1 MFTCER
7 CLFLTD
13 KISNYE
19 RHLNSKKHLDL
30 FGPGGPDKE
39 LEEQHQ
45 AIENNN
51 TDNNPEEYA
60 CKKCA
65 KLYKGKTFLI
75 EHEKTCIGID
85 SLTCPRC
92 MKTFSHK
99 ANKAKH
105 IKINNCKPRSIF
117 KYLEEKQKRL
127 EESKKAN
134 PQTKDNNTV
143 NSASTTTVHHTDST
157 ETVSPNQINT
167 NNLTHSNHNTIT
179 NNNIVNHIYINNYGN
194 ERLDYVTSQEIL
206 DIIKGCDNDILPKY
220 IVLKHFNPE
229 FPENKNIQYKN
240 NMYLIKTKDAWNIIS
255 SDLLASKLY
264 SDNGCAI
271 GRFCLQNDEAIDRL
285 FQNVD
290 LYEYFKQ
297 KTNFNEMCVKGEDKN
312 IKQRIK
318 DVVKTHNT
326 DTRSMV

>member
-167 NNLTHSNHNTIT
+167 NNFLQQPGQ
-179 NNNIVNHIYINNYGN
+179 IN
-194 ERLDYVTSQEIL
+194 Q
-206 DIIKGCDNDILPKY
+206 
-220 IVLKHFNPE
+220 
-229 FPENKNIQYKN
+229 
-240 NMYLIKTKDAWNIIS
+240 
-255 SDLLASKLY
+255 
-264 SDNGCAI
+264 
-271 GRFCLQNDEAIDRL
+271 
-285 FQNVD
+285 
-290 LYEYFKQ
+290 
-297 KTNFNEMCVKGEDKN
+297 TNFFQPTQQPVQIQQPIQIQQPNLLLNNQFKYN
-312 IKQRIK
+312 IGIKSFRIFYK
-318 DVVKTHNT
+318 KIYFII
-326 DTRSMV
+326 